1 MKSVKIMDENSQ
13 NFSMQLSVGDV
24 FKSKNEAQNAIRMY
38 AIDNSF
44 NFETTDS
51 TPKKYTIQCKER
63 RTHGCDAVIT
73 AALRKKDNMF
83 VIKKLKNAHNCP
95 QQSSY
100 NVQSSSRY
108 IADEI
113 REMENVEDT
122 RIGQIINRI
131 SSRRGIKIGYYA
143 AWKAKKNV
151 LNTEID
157 EEAAQE
163 ECLKSVVEE
172 NRYINP
178 DDMVSIMNMKQEIE
192 KRKVVCPE
200 EETIGSIR
208 QVIRAIG
215 PLDTAGS
222 RLDTLFYASNLSIHV
237 YANSRQ
243 IIDLTVHERFNELR
257 EHAGYAYMAMGYD
270 AFDTPYALAM
280 CYVPEYCPK
289 KEGWILF
296 VRELLKTIEGGVLL
310 MDWEGCHSTIEE
322 IEGLIREKNT
332 GNSTHSFYSGHCYSA
347 YTHRSTHAGTE
358 TSSEYTNMN
367 MECTN
372 PWKGYFDIEEAIR
385 TGDVGGEDS
394 LKGNKVRLFLRTRSL
409 CKAIFSTHSVS
420 SSISLVWSLC
430 NSPDLPT
437 FQVYYKKVKGLG
449 VPSMLSLLSS
459 LPTRLWAKYLCEF
472 PLFGKNNSVPFEIEG
487 VMSMLTLSPIDA
499 LCMIIKIISDNAL
512 KKKEIV
518 AHAEL
523 TTKKTTDRARF
534 GESINWAI
542 DANLLKSQSYEVDI
556 GRAPGD
562 LCRSSWV
569 DPRRLSDEE
578 EHKQGVV
585 YSGNLKFYVDL
596 RLRVCSCM
604 KFQEMNFPCSHACA
618 LITKLGGHCNSY
630 IGEIY
635 SIDTLMLMYKPYTTR
650 CIVAEPIKGTE
661 ERRRPGPVHS
671 RGAPFI
677 GKRPP
682 GYEMEEFADH
692 EHKENLVR

>member
-1 MKSVKIMDENSQ
+1 MLHLPRESRVPKYKRKLEK
-13 NFSMQLSVGDV
+13 FFMQLSVGDV

-95 QQSSY
+95 QQNTY
-100 NVQSSSRY
+100 NIQSSGRY

-151 LNTEID
+151 LNYEID
-157 EEAAQE
+157 EEASQE

-178 DDMVSIMNMKQEIE
+178 DDTVIITNMKEEIE
-192 KRKVVCPE
+192 RRRESQAE
-200 EETIGSIR
+200 EESIGCIR
-208 QVIRAIG
+208 QVIRSIG

-237 YANSRQ
+237 YSNSRQ

-257 EHAGYAYMAMGYD
+257 EHAGYAYIAMGYD
-270 AFDTPYALAM
+270 AFDTPYILSM
-280 CYVPEYCPK
+280 CYVPEYSPK
-289 KEGWILF
+289 KEGWIF
-296 VRELLKTIEGGVLL
+296 FIRELLKIISKGVLL
-310 MDWEGCHSTIEE
+310 IDWEGCHSTIEE
-322 IEGLIREKNT
+322 IEGLIREKNSRD
-332 GNSTHSFYSGHCYSA
+332 N
-347 YTHRSTHAGTE
+347 
-358 TSSEYTNMN
+358 SEYISTARD
-367 MECTN
+367 N

-385 TGDVGGEDS
+385 TGEIGREEDRKNNRVS
-394 LKGNKVRLFLRTRSL
+394 LFIRTRSL
-409 CKAIFSTHSVS
+409 CRSIFSTHSVS
-420 SSISLVWSLC
+420 ASISLVWSLC

-437 FQVYYKKVKGLG
+437 FQLYYKKVKGLG
-449 VPSMLSLLSS
+449 VPSLLSLLSS
-459 LPTRLWAKYLCEF
+459 LPTRLWAKYLCDF
-472 PLFGKNNSVPFEIEG
+472 PLFGKNNSVPVEIDG
-487 VMSMLTLSPIDA
+487 VISMLTLSPIDA
-499 LCMIIKIISDNAL
+499 LCMVIKIISDNAL

-518 AHAEL
+518 SHAEL
-523 TTKKTTDRARF
+523 TTKKITDRARF
-534 GESINWAI
+534 GESVNWAV
-542 DANLLKSQSYEVDI
+542 DVNLVKSQSYEVDI

-578 EHKQGVV
+578 EHKQGVI

-604 KFQEMNFPCSHACA
+604 KFQEMNLPCSHACA
-618 LITKLGGHCNSY
+618 LITKLGGHCNGY
-630 IGEIY
+630 IDEIY
-635 SIDTLMLMYKPYTTR
+635 SIDTLMLMYKPFTTR

-661 ERRRPGPVHS
+661 ERRRAQNKTG
-671 RGAPFI
+671 I
-677 GKRPP
+677 NTGKRPA
-682 GYEMEEFADH
+682 GYEMEEFADY

>member
-1 MKSVKIMDENSQ
+1 
-13 NFSMQLSVGDV
+13 MQLSVGDV

-95 QQSSY
+95 QQSSLS
-100 NVQSSSRY
+100 VQSSGRY

-113 REMENVEDT
+113 REMQDVEDT

-151 LNTEID
+151 LNDEID

-163 ECLKSVVEE
+163 ECLQSVVEE
-172 NRYINP
+172 NSHINP
-178 DDMVSIMNMKQEIE
+178 DDTLSVLNMKKEIE
-192 KRKVVCPE
+192 KWRSLKTQS
-200 EETIGSIR
+200 EETGCIR

-222 RLDTLFYASNLSIHV
+222 RLDTLFYASNLSLHV
-237 YANSRQ
+237 YSNSRQ
-243 IIDLTVHERFNELR
+243 VIDLTVHERCNELR
-257 EHAGYAYMAMGYD
+257 EHAGYAYIATGYD
-270 AFDTPYALAM
+270 AFDTPYILAM

-289 KEGWILF
+289 KEGWIVF
-296 VRELLKTIEGGVLL
+296 MREMLKVIDSGVFM
-310 MDWEGCHSTIEE
+310 MDWEGCHATIEE
-322 IEGLIREKNT
+322 IEELIRDKNSSI
-332 GNSTHSFYSGHCYSA
+332 NSTAASGSLSSYSDASPLYSMGI
-347 YTHRSTHAGTE
+347 HGE
-358 TSSEYTNMN
+358 
-367 MECTN
+367 N
-372 PWKGYFDIEEAIR
+372 PWKGHFDIEEAIR
-385 TGDVGGEDS
+385 AGDVGGPGS
-394 LKGNKVRLFLRTRSL
+394 GRGSKVRLFLRTRSL
-409 CKAIFSTHSVS
+409 CKAIFATHPVS
-420 SSISLVWSLC
+420 SAISLVWSLC

-437 FQVYYKKVKGLG
+437 FQVYYKKVKALG
-449 VPSMLSLLSS
+449 VPSLLSLLSS
-459 LPTRLWAKYLCEF
+459 LPTHLWAKYLCEY
-472 PLFGKNNSVPFEIEG
+472 PIYGKNNSVPVEIDG
-487 VMSMLTLSPIDA
+487 VLGMLTLSPIDA
-499 LCMIIKIISDNAL
+499 LCMVIKIISDNAL

-523 TTKKTTDRARF
+523 STKKATDRARF
-534 GESINWAI
+534 GESVNRAVDINI
-542 DANLLKSQSYEVDI
+542 LKSQSYDADI
-556 GRAPGD
+556 GRAPGE
-562 LCRSSWV
+562 LCRSSWI
-569 DPRRLSDEE
+569 DPRRLNDEE
-578 EHKQGVV
+578 EHKQGIV

-604 KFQEMNFPCSHACA
+604 KFQDMNYPCSHACA
-618 LITKLGGHCNSY
+618 LITKVGGHCNAY
-630 IGEIY
+630 IDEMY
-635 SIDTLMLMYKPYTTR
+635 SIDALMAMYKPYTTR

-661 ERRRPGPVHS
+661 ERRRPCATSQISLLQSNKAVCV
-671 RGAPFI
+671 
-677 GKRPP
+677 GKRVL
-682 GYEMEEFADH
+682 GYDTEEFAEVQ